1 MEAVLEPTAENF
13 NIGMSYAVLALFLLL
28 TVVIVFDIV
37 LQWRSL
43 QPIGRRIQRWSTAN
57 PILAALVL
65 GAVGALLAHFFGND
79 IRFET
84 APNR

>member
-1 MEAVLEPTAENF
+1 METLLAPTAENF
-13 NIGMSYAVLALFLLL
+13 NIGMSFAVLALFLLL
-28 TVVIVFDIV
+28 AVVTFFDIV

-43 QPIGRRIQRWSTAN
+43 QPIGRRVQLWSTAN

-65 GAVGALLAHFFGND
+65 GTIGALLAHFFGND